1 MTIENERVDCPNQEN
16 PGQAVIRELEKAEAH
31 LQHARAEELAAEHE
45 VAEAIE
51 GVQEELGRESK
62 IKVNGRTRTIEGHKI
77 SYEEVVKLAFPNGPS
92 KPNTK
97 FTVTYRNAVS
107 VPTMGELDPGQSIHV
122 KSGHSP
128 LDETIFNVTETVL
141 S

>member
-1 MTIENERVDCPNQEN
+1 MTIENEGVEDPNQSC
-16 PGQAVIRELEKAEAH
+16 PGQEAIRDLHKAEAH
-31 LQHARAEELAAEHE
+31 LQHAREEELAAEHE
-45 VAEAIE
+45 VAEAVE
-51 GVQEELGRESK
+51 RVEEELSHESK
-62 IKVNGRTRTIEGHKI
+62 IKVNGRTRTIDGHKAT
-77 SYEEVVKLAFPNGPS
+77 YEEVVKLAFPNGPS

-107 VPTMGELDPGQSIHV
+107 IPTMGELDPGQSVRV
-122 KSGHSP
+122 KSGCSS